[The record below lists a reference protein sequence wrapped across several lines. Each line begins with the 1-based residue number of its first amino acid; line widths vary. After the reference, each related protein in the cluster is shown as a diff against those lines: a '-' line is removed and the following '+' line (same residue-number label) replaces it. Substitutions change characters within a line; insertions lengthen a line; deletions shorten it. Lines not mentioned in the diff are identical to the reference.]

1 MNSISGYYI
10 IVRRYKIINISGMIK
25 QGGIS
30 KFYFKKSKNEFKYF
44 QLNLKYIILWA
55 CCCLSEFNFVK

>member
-25 QGGIS
+25 HGGIS
-30 KFYFKKSKNEFKYF
+30 KFYFKNQKNEFKYF
-44 QLNLKYIILWA
+44 QLN
-55 CCCLSEFNFVK
+55 